1 MKKEGKLLIAD
12 DSKSVLNA
20 LCLFLQFEFETITTI
35 TNPNRLLN
43 ELEQDDYDVV
53 LLDMNYSAGQ
63 NTGNEGLFWLKQ
75 VKEKFPCTEV
85 VMFTAYGDVELA
97 VKALKEGASDFV
109 LKPWDNEKLT
119 ATLKASMRLRK
130 TNVELKE
137 LKSLTEMTMQL
148 LAIPLQ

>member
-20 LCLFLQFEFETITTI
+20 LNLFLQFEFEQVTTI

-43 ELEQDDYDVV
+43 ELELGDFDVV

-63 NTGNEGLFWLKQ
+63 NTGNEGLYWLRQ
-75 VKEKFPCTEV
+75 IKEKYPKVEV

-97 VKALKEGASDFV
+97 VKALKEGATDFV
-109 LKPWDNEKLT
+109 LKP
-119 ATLKASMRLRK
+119 
-130 TNVELKE
+130 
-137 LKSLTEMTMQL
+137 
-148 LAIPLQ
+148 